1 MSELMSGGSQT
12 FRDLIHDVRTNLRT
26 LGKRAVLTLLGVVIG
41 SCSVV
46 TLINIGHNAAEEA
59 AAIFQGMSEDKLVT
73 QDSNAADTRQTSP
86 LPAGITQLRNKV
98 PDLVNIAPV
107 VLMGK
112 SETFK
117 GRDISIQLIGS
128 TPPLKQA
135 LGLEVHEGRFLSEF
149 DDQATHA
156 VIGRQ
161 LADEL
166 SSAGTPVRIGDTL
179 RVQHALFQVIG
190 VLHPRFASAI
200 APFDPNT
207 SMFIPLQGVSR
218 LQAWAPVTHVFARA
232 PGARPMGS
240 VASDFKHGLRQLF
253 PGQDI
258 DVLVPQQI
266 IVGLSQQ
273 FRTFTYLLAALAG
286 ISLITSGVGVMNVML
301 MSIAQRRREI
311 GLRMAMG
318 ARPRDIRNLFMIEA
332 LTLTTLGALTG
343 AILGVGLALIY
354 ARVSGWSF
362 ALSPMS
368 VPLGIGSAIV
378 VGMFFGL
385 YPALSA
391 SRLQPVEALREDE

>member
-1 MSELMSGGSQT
+1 MSGGSQT

-26 LGKRAVLTLLGVVIG
+26 LGKRAVLTLLGVVMG

-46 TLINIGHNAAEEA
+46 ALINIGHNAAEEA
-59 AAIFQGMSEDKLVT
+59 AAIFQGMGVDTLVA
-73 QDSNAADTRQTSP
+73 QVSNAADTRQTSP

-107 VLMGK
+107 ALMGN
-112 SETFK
+112 SVTFK

-232 PGARPMGS
+232 PGARPIGS
-240 VASDFKHGLRQLF
+240 VASDFKHGLKTAISR
-253 PGQDI
+253 PGHRRSGPPADHRRP
-258 DVLVPQQI
+258 VPTE
-266 IVGLSQQ
+266 S
-273 FRTFTYLLAALAG
+273 
-286 ISLITSGVGVMNVML
+286 
-301 MSIAQRRREI
+301 
-311 GLRMAMG
+311 
-318 ARPRDIRNLFMIEA
+318 NLH
-332 LTLTTLGALTG
+332 
-343 AILGVGLALIY
+343 
-354 ARVSGWSF
+354 
-362 ALSPMS
+362 
-368 VPLGIGSAIV
+368 
-378 VGMFFGL
+378 
-385 YPALSA
+385 LSA
-391 SRLQPVEALREDE
+391 SRPRWHFAYHQWCRGDERHADEHRATASRNRFAHGHGRSSPRYPQPVHDRSTDLDHLGSTYRSHPGRRLGPHLCPCIGMELRAVANVGAVGHWQRDSSRYVFWALPRPFRLAATTCGSAA